1 MNRRHFITT
10 VSAASLAFNA
20 RAADAEKLSVALIGH
35 TGRGNYGHGLDSMW
49 ATLPMTEIVAVAD
62 ADEKGLAAQL
72 KKLKV
77 TKGYADYHQMLGEAK
92 ADIVAVGPRQIDQH
106 RDMCMAA
113 IAAGAK
119 GIYIEKPFC
128 RSLVEADEIIAAAEK
143 SGTKIAIAH
152 RNRYQMVV
160 PVIDGLMK
168 DGTIGQVLEIRARG
182 KEDKRGGS
190 LDLWVLGSH
199 VFNLIAHFAGKPVA
213 CSAVV
218 LQDG

>member
-1 MNRRHFITT
+1 MALNT
-10 VSAASLAFNA
+10 
-20 RAADAEKLSVALIGH
+20 RAADAEKLRVALIGH
-35 TGRGNYGHGLDSMW
+35 TGRGNYGHGIDAMW

-62 ADEKGLAAQL
+62 ADEKGLAAEL

-92 ADIVAVGPRQIDQH
+92 ADIVAIGPRQIDQH

-119 GIYIEKPFC
+119 GIYMEKPFC
-128 RSLVEADEIIAAAEK
+128 RSLAEADEIIAAAEK

-152 RNRYQMVV
+152 RNRYQLVV
-160 PVIDGLMK
+160 PVIDGLIK

-190 LDLWVLGSH
+190 SGCW
-199 VFNLIAHFAGKPVA
+199 ARM
-213 CSAVV
+213 CSISSPTSRASQWRV
-218 LQDG
+218 QPWFCRTANW